1 MVGLSTCR
9 PNRVKHLMSQDR
21 DREYEAFIVGM
32 PCLLPELICGAA
44 IGNIQLSR
52 PFGSA
57 TSGQSRMIACIVAS
71 ILERQIER
79 GLAGR
84 KSILT
89 SLMC

>member
-1 MVGLSTCR
+1 
-9 PNRVKHLMSQDR
+9 MSQDR

-32 PCLLPELICGAA
+32 PCPLPELICRAA
-44 IGNIQLSR
+44 IGNIHLSV

-57 TSGQSRMIACIVAS
+57 TSGQSRMIACVVAS

-84 KSILT
+84 KSPRPPKKVGCTDSALFQ
-89 SLMC
+89 